1 MAIITLTRQS
11 GSMGDEIGMLIAR
24 RLGYTFYDRKE
35 IERRIIKKGLS
46 AEELK
51 KYDERMPSFF
61 DRFSKLRDK
70 YLNCLSMV
78 ILEMAQQNNC
88 VIMGRGAFL
97 FLRDMPNHLTIRFVS
112 TQEKRLE
119 HIKSLVNTDSDKVA
133 LKMLIE
139 SDKRQRAFYKSCF
152 HYDLNDHSLIH
163 ATVNTASL
171 NPDMVAEMI
180 VAGIKNNISD
190 EVEILGEQ
198 RIGELIL
205 AQKITNKLVF
215 EHNLRIDEL
224 WVLVRN
230 NVITLHGMT
239 AFHATVERAIT
250 IINSEWAGYE
260 VKDEI
265 KCVQDSLSSKA

>member
-24 RLGYTFYDRKE
+24 RLGYTFYSRKE
-35 IERRIIKKGLS
+35 IEQRIIEKGFTK
-46 AEELK
+46 EELK
-51 KYDERMPSFF
+51 KYDERKPNFF
-61 DRFSKLRDK
+61 DRFSKLRDQ
-70 YLNCLSMV
+70 YLNYLSMV

-97 FLRDMPNHLTIRFVS
+97 FLRDMPNHLTMRFVS

-119 HIKSLVNTDSDKVA
+119 HIKSLVNIDSDKVA

-163 ATVNTASL
+163 ATINTASL

-205 AQKITNKLVF
+205 AQKITNKLIF

-230 NVITLHGMT
+230 NVITLNGMT

-265 KCVQDSLSSKA
+265 KCVQDSISSKA

>member
-51 KYDERMPSFF
+51 KYDERKPSFF

-88 VIMGRGAFL
+88 VIMGRGAF
-97 FLRDMPNHLTIRFVS
+97 FYLRDMPNHLTLRFVS
-112 TQEKRLE
+112 TEKERLAHIKRLMNIE
-119 HIKSLVNTDSDKVA
+119 SDKLA
-133 LKMLIE
+133 LKMLKE
-139 SDKRQRAFYKSCF
+139 SDKRQYAFYKSCF
-152 HYDLNDHSLIH
+152 HYDLNDHTLIH
-163 ATVNTASL
+163 ATINTASL
-171 NPDMVAEMI
+171 NADMLSEMI
-180 VAGIKNNISD
+180 VAGVSNNVTD
-190 EVEILGEQ
+190 EIEKLGEQ
-198 RIGELIL
+198 RINELIL
-205 AQKITNKLVF
+205 GQQITNKLIF
-215 EHNLRIDEL
+215 EHNLRIDDL
-224 WVLVRN
+224 WILVRD
-230 NVITLHGMT
+230 NVITLHGVT

-260 VKDEI
+260 IKEEI

>member
-24 RLGYTFYDRKE
+24 RLGYTFYSRKE
-35 IERRIIKKGLS
+35 IEQRIIEKGFTK
-46 AEELK
+46 EELK
-51 KYDERMPSFF
+51 KYDERKPNFF

-250 IINSEWAGYE
+250 IINSEWSGYE

>member
-24 RLGYTFYDRKE
+24 RLGYTFYSRKE
-35 IERRIIKKGLS
+35 IEQRIIEKGFTK
-46 AEELK
+46 EELK
-51 KYDERMPSFF
+51 KYDERKPNFF
-61 DRFSKLRDK
+61 DRFSKLRDQ
-70 YLNCLSMV
+70 YLNYLSMV

-97 FLRDMPNHLTIRFVS
+97 FLRDMPNHLTMRFVS
-112 TQEKRLE
+112 TQENRLE
-119 HIKSLVNTDSDKVA
+119 NIKTLVNIDSDKVA

-163 ATVNTASL
+163 ATINTASL

-250 IINSEWAGYE
+250 IINSEWAGYGI
-260 VKDEI
+260 KDEI
-265 KCVQDSLSSKA
+265 KCVQDSFSSKA

>member
-24 RLGYTFYDRKE
+24 RLGYIFYDRKE
-35 IERRIIKKGLS
+35 IERRIIEKGLS

-51 KYDERMPSFF
+51 KYDERKPSFF

-88 VIMGRGAFL
+88 VIMGRGAF
-97 FLRDMPNHLTIRFVS
+97 FYLRDMPNHLTLRFVS
-112 TQEKRLE
+112 TEKERLA
-119 HIKSLVNTDSDKVA
+119 HIKKLMNIESDKLA
-133 LKMLIE
+133 LKMLKE
-139 SDKRQRAFYKSCF
+139 SDKRQYAFYKSCF
-152 HYDLNDHSLIH
+152 HYDLNDHALIH
-163 ATVNTASL
+163 ATINTASL
-171 NPDMVAEMI
+171 NADMLSEMI
-180 VAGIKNNISD
+180 VAGVSNNVTD
-190 EVEILGEQ
+190 EIEKLGEQ
-198 RIGELIL
+198 RINELIL
-205 AQKITNKLVF
+205 GQQITNKLIF
-215 EHNLRIDEL
+215 EHNLRIDDL
-224 WVLVRN
+224 WILVRD
-230 NVITLHGMT
+230 NVITLHGVT

-260 VKDEI
+260 IKEEI

>member
-24 RLGYTFYDRKE
+24 RLGYVFYDRKE
-35 IERRIIKKGLS
+35 IERRIIEKGLS
-46 AEELK
+46 KEDLK
-51 KYDERMPSFF
+51 KYDERKPNFF

-70 YLNCLSMV
+70 YLNYLSMV
-78 ILEMAQQNNC
+78 ILELAQENNC

-97 FLRDMPNHLTIRFVS
+97 FLRDMPNHITLRFVS

-119 HIKSLVNTDSDKVA
+119 HIKELVHITDDKLA
-133 LKMLIE
+133 LKMLKD

-163 ATVNTASL
+163 ATINTATI
-171 NPDMVAEMI
+171 NPDMLAEMI
-180 VAGIKNNISD
+180 VAGIVNNISED
-190 EVEILGEQ
+190 IEKLGEE
-198 RIGELIL
+198 RVSELIL
-205 AQKITNKLVF
+205 AQKITNTLIF

-224 WVLVRN
+224 WVLVRDK
-230 NVITLHGMT
+230 VITLHGMT

-250 IINSEWAGYE
+250 IINSEWSGYE
-260 VKDEI
+260 VRDDV
-265 KCVQDSLSSKA
+265 KCVQDSVSSKV

>member
-24 RLGYTFYDRKE
+24 RLGYTFYSRKE
-35 IERRIIKKGLS
+35 IEQRIIEKGFTK
-46 AEELK
+46 EELK
-51 KYDERMPSFF
+51 KYDERKPNFF

>member
-24 RLGYTFYDRKE
+24 RLGYTFYSRKE
-35 IERRIIKKGLS
+35 IEQRIIEKGFTK
-46 AEELK
+46 EELK
-51 KYDERMPSFF
+51 KYDERKPNFF
-61 DRFSKLRDK
+61 DRFSKLRDQ
-70 YLNCLSMV
+70 YLNYLSMV
-78 ILEMAQQNNC
+78 ILEMARQNNC

-119 HIKSLVNTDSDKVA
+119 NIKTLVHTKSDKVA

-163 ATVNTASL
+163 ATINTASL

-250 IINSEWAGYE
+250 IINSEWAGYGI
-260 VKDEI
+260 KDEI
-265 KCVQDSLSSKA
+265 KCVQDSFSSKA

>member
-24 RLGYTFYDRKE
+24 RLGYTFYSRKE
-35 IERRIIKKGLS
+35 IEQRIIEKGFTK
-46 AEELK
+46 EELK
-51 KYDERMPSFF
+51 KYDERKPNFF
-61 DRFSKLRDK
+61 DRFSKLRDQ
-70 YLNCLSMV
+70 YLNYLSMV
-78 ILEMAQQNNC
+78 ILEMARQNNC

-119 HIKSLVNTDSDKVA
+119 NIKTLVHTKSDKVA
-133 LKMLIE
+133 VKMLAE

-163 ATVNTASL
+163 ATINTASL

-250 IINSEWAGYE
+250 IINSEWAGYGI
-260 VKDEI
+260 KDEI
-265 KCVQDSLSSKA
+265 KCVQDSFSSKA

>member
-24 RLGYTFYDRKE
+24 RLGYTFYSRKE
-35 IERRIIKKGLS
+35 IEQRIIEKGFTK
-46 AEELK
+46 EELK
-51 KYDERMPSFF
+51 KYDERKPNFF
-61 DRFSKLRDK
+61 DRFSKLRDQ
-70 YLNCLSMV
+70 YLNYLSMV

-97 FLRDMPNHLTIRFVS
+97 FLRDMPNHLTMRFVS

-119 HIKSLVNTDSDKVA
+119 NIKTLVNIDSDKVA

-163 ATVNTASL
+163 ATINTASL

-224 WVLVRN
+224 WVFVRDK
-230 NVITLHGMT
+230 VITLHGMT

-250 IINSEWAGYE
+250 IINSEWSGYE
-260 VKDEI
+260 VRDDV
-265 KCVQDSLSSKA
+265 KCVQDSVSSKV

>member
-24 RLGYTFYDRKE
+24 RLGYTFYSRKE
-35 IERRIIKKGLS
+35 IEQHIIEKGFTK
-46 AEELK
+46 EELK
-51 KYDERMPSFF
+51 KYDERKPNFF
-61 DRFSKLRDK
+61 DRFSKLRDQ
-70 YLNCLSMV
+70 YLNYLSMV

-97 FLRDMPNHLTIRFVS
+97 FLRDMPNHLTMRFVS